1 MASITSAIGSHLS
14 VYSTC
19 IGDGDS
25 QLSDTVN
32 GFLLNMDGE
41 VDYFAQKVR
50 ADPKL
55 KGGFKAMGFSQG
67 NLVIRGYIQRY
78 NDPPV
83 KSFIS
88 MHGPMMGVASIP
100 HCNPSKGIVHK
111 LCQEMVQLLSV
122 AAYSSVV
129 QKMLAQ
135 ANYLRDP
142 EDIKGYLTTSFLPDL
157 NNEIKTNETLKTN
170 FASLEQLVLVKAS
183 VSV

>member
-1 MASITSAIGSHLS
+1 MASITNTIGSHLG

-25 QLSDTVN
+25 QPTDTVN
-32 GFLLNMDGE
+32 GFLLNMNGE
-41 VDYFAQKVR
+41 VDFFAQKVR

-55 KGGFKAMGFSQG
+55 KNGFKAMGFSQG
-67 NLVIRGYIQRY
+67 NLVIRGYIQKY

-100 HCNPSKGIVHK
+100 HCNPTSGIVRK
-111 LCQEMVQLLSV
+111 LCQKMVYLLSI
-122 AAYSSVV
+122 AAYTKPV
-129 QKMLAQ
+129 QELLAQ

-142 EDIKGYLTTSFLPDL
+142 EDIEGYRTTQFLPVL
-157 NNEIKTNETLKTN
+157 NNEVSVNQTLKDN
-170 FASLEQLVLVKAS
+170 FVKLEQLVLVRAK
-183 VSV
+183 VRC